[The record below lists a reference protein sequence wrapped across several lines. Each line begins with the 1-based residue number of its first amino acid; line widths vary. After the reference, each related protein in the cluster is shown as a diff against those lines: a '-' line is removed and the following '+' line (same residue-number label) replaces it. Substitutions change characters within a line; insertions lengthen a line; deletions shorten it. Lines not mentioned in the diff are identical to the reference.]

1 MKKKIIAL
9 LLLAV
14 IVMGFSTAC
23 GKGGNELVGH
33 WVAASES
40 SVLDEITLRSDGSGT
55 VDGLWN
61 SRNGKKDD
69 ISLTWYS
76 EDNILTIV
84 TNEYGERTYGY
95 RISGDKMWLEDSYLF
110 NGNYLFFRK

>member
-1 MKKKIIAL
+1 MRQNFFRKTIKGEVIYEKRIIAIFL
-9 LLLAV
+9 LTVVAASL
-14 IVMGFSTAC
+14 FTAC
-23 GKGGNELVGH
+23 GKGKNELVGH
-33 WVAASES
+33 WVAASEP

-69 ISLTWYS
+69 ILLTWYS

-95 RISGDKMWLEDSYLF
+95 RISGE
-110 NGNYLFFRK
+110 